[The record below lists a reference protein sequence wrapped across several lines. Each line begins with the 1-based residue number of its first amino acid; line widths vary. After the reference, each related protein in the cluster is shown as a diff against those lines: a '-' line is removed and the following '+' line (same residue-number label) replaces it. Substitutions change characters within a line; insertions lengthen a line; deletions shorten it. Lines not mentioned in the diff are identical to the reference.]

1 MSKRTAENSAAV
13 LRRAAADLL
22 RISSEIEPQDFDL
35 RQLEHANKDQPDLSI
50 FFGSQ
55 DVLLQAVKASYRER
69 RRRKK
74 FLPPD
79 LFGEAAWDILL
90 DLFAARLEQRKIS
103 VTSACIGADV
113 PATTALRW
121 LGQLEQI
128 GFINRTVS
136 ETDQRVT
143 WVQLTDICGKIMTAY
158 FQSRPISPGKPEY
171 SLSSHLL
178 LTNEDE

>member
-1 MSKRTAENSAAV
+1 MSKRAAENSAAI

-22 RISSEIEPQDFDL
+22 RISSEIEPRGFDL
-35 RQLEHANKDQPDLSI
+35 RQLERTNKDQSDSSI
-50 FFGSQ
+50 FFGNPNL
-55 DVLLQAVKASYRER
+55 LLQAVKGSYRER

-74 FLPPD
+74 FFPPD

-90 DLFAARLEQRKIS
+90 DLFAARLEQRQIS

-121 LGQLEQI
+121 LGQLEEL
-128 GFINRTVS
+128 GFIDRTVS

-143 WVQLTDICGKIMTAY
+143 WVQLTDVCGNIMSAY
-158 FQSRPISPGKPEY
+158 FQSRLISSAKTDYG
-171 SLSSHLL
+171 LSSHLL
-178 LTNEDE
+178 LTSEDD

>member
-1 MSKRTAENSAAV
+1 MSKRAAENSAAV

-22 RISSEIEPQDFDL
+22 RISSEIEPRYFNL
-35 RQLEHANKDQPDLSI
+35 SQLENANKDQPNSSI
-50 FFGSQ
+50 FFGHQ
-55 DVLLQAVKASYRER
+55 DSLLQAVKASYRER
-69 RRRKK
+69 RRRKE
-74 FLPPD
+74 FLPSD

-121 LGQLEQI
+121 LGQLEEI
-128 GFINRTVS
+128 GFIDRTVS

-143 WVQLTDICGKIMTAY
+143 WVQLTDACEKIMTSY
-158 FQSRPISPGKPEY
+158 FQSRPISHAKHDYG
-171 SLSSHLL
+171 LSSHLL
-178 LTNEDE
+178 LANEDE